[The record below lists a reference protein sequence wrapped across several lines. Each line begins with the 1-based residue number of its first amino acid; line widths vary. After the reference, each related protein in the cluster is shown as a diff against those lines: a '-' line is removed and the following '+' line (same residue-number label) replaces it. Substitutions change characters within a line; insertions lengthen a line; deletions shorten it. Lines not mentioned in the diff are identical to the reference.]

1 MLAVEVQNLS
11 HSINNKKIL
20 NNINFTLKKDSISC
34 ILGPSGSGKTTFLKL
49 IAGLEKAQS
58 GKIIINGEEVSSVK
72 KHLPTE
78 KRKIG
83 FLFQDYAL
91 FPHLTVKQNLE
102 YPINY
107 KMFTFD
113 MLSAQL
119 FFNFLLLSLSYS
131 RRVKNN

>member
-1 MLAVEVQNLS
+1 MLAVEVQNLT

-20 NNINFTLKKDSISC
+20 NNINFNLNKDSISC
-34 ILGPSGSGKTTFLKL
+34 ILGPSGSGKTTLLKL
-49 IAGLEKAQS
+49 IAGLGKVQS
-58 GKIIINGEEVSSVK
+58 GKILINGEEVSSAN

-107 KMFTFD
+107 K
-113 MLSAQL
+113 
-119 FFNFLLLSLSYS
+119 LSLIHI
-131 RRVKNN
+131 

>member
-11 HSINNKKIL
+11 HAINNKKIL

-72 KHLPTE
+72 KHLQTT
-78 KRKIG
+78 K
-83 FLFQDYAL
+83 FW
-91 FPHLTVKQNLE
+91 TVKKKFFDFTKDFNT
-102 YPINY
+102 INY
-107 KMFTFD
+107 RKFH
-113 MLSAQL
+113 
-119 FFNFLLLSLSYS
+119 NSYC
-131 RRVKNN
+131 